1 MTLFPAFSTDDHTFG
16 QWQWTKLSPGLL
28 RVTGGL
34 TFELLRQTSTWQ
46 ISVWAS
52 SRRPPLWPLGVPSLH
67 PLLLPLKPTPA
78 SPLFIQTINNLER
91 WTSKQIFMFC
101 SQQKEAKV
109 TLNNIFNVKLF
120 CLIYYQTQFFF
131 FFYWTAQLNE
141 IIGKSTICLLKKKY
155 CAMCMGKK
163 K

>member
-1 MTLFPAFSTDDHTFG
+1 MDKQTDFYVLQST
-16 QWQWTKLSPGLL
+16 
-28 RVTGGL
+28 
-34 TFELLRQTSTWQ
+34 
-46 ISVWAS
+46 
-52 SRRPPLWPLGVPSLH
+52 
-67 PLLLPLKPTPA
+67 
-78 SPLFIQTINNLER
+78 
-91 WTSKQIFMFC
+91 
-101 SQQKEAKV
+101 KEAKV

-120 CLIYYQTQFFF
+120 CLIYYQTQFF